1 MYFNYIMPNVKE
13 SELFYLNNLVK
24 KTGSM
29 SNGYKDVLNDTADAN
44 QLLIFKSF
52 IQSYFNIKQ
61 WSLGNDN
68 QPLFINDLSNGS
80 NLNNNQII
88 YLNRDYRVND
98 LDNYDKIS
106 NDTSDSNQNLIFTR
120 NIKSYFNLKQ
130 WAYGNDY
137 IKHNVPSVQDALFG
151 TIDISFCSGPDGYNS
166 NTVGILL
173 DLSGNQ
179 FPIDNSGITYSN
191 DNKSPADVMLYTR
204 NTNEIYVR
212 CKSDSSYNGYYLY
225 SSIFNISRTDPS
237 TNSTKIFNSSRNSD
251 ISNAYLTTSTKTS
264 DLSEDSFI
272 STSDVYNPVSNY
284 ELKFSGL
291 DISYNY
297 FVREKYFFIQADA
310 RCLSGNLYDSC
321 LINLSPTPQRIGVI
335 SLA

>member
-1 MYFNYIMPNVKE
+1 MRIE
-13 SELFYLNNLVK
+13 YLNNVFFLNTK
-24 KTGSM
+24 ASK
-29 SNGYKDVLNDTADAN
+29 YKSILNDTETFGTSLITNPVFNESYSNILNWATNSNAP
-44 QLLIFKSF
+44 QLLYLQGPNTNIETLYSNILIYINKDVNNWD
-52 IQSYFNIKQ
+52 SYQ
-61 WSLGNDN
+61 NDRAV
-68 QPLFINDLSNGS
+68 
-80 NLNNNQII
+80 NNQKLII
-88 YLNRDYRVND
+88 NSASNRSFGDIILWASQNNKFVN
-98 LDNYDKIS
+98 I
-106 NDTSDSNQNLIFTR
+106 
-120 NIKSYFNLKQ
+120 
-130 WAYGNDY
+130 
-137 IKHNVPSVQDALFG
+137 PSVQDYLLG

-173 DLSGNQ
+173 DQNGNQ

-191 DNKSPADVMLYTR
+191 KGDINADVMLYTR

-212 CKSDSSYNGYYLY
+212 CKSDSSYNGFYLY
-225 SSIFNISRTDPS
+225 STIFNISRTDPS
-237 TNSTKIFNSSRNSD
+237 TNTTKIFNSSRNSD

-264 DLSEDSFI
+264 DLSGDSFI

-310 RCLSGNLYDSC
+310 RCLSGNLYESC
-321 LINLSPTPQRIGVI
+321 LINLSTTPKRIGVI

>member
-1 MYFNYIMPNVKE
+1 MPNVKE

-44 QLLIFKSF
+44 QLLIFKRF
-52 IQSYFNIKQ
+52 IQSYFNILQ
-61 WSLGNDN
+61 WALGNDN

-80 NLNNNQII
+80 NLNNNEII
-88 YLNRDYRVND
+88 YLNREYNVTER
-98 LDNYDKIS
+98 DNYNKIS

-120 NIKSYFNLKQ
+120 NIKSYYNLLQ

-137 IKHNVPSVQDALFG
+137 IKYNVPSVQDALFG

-191 DNKSPADVMLYTR
+191 KGNIDADVMLYTR

-212 CKSDSSYNGYYLY
+212 CKANSSYNGFYLY
-225 SSIFNISRTDPS
+225 STIFNISRTDPS
-237 TNSTKIFNSSRNSD
+237 TNSTQIFDSSRNSD

-264 DLSEDSFI
+264 DLSGDSFI

-291 DISYNY
+291 DSSYNF

-310 RCLSGNLYDSC
+310 RCLSGNLYESC
-321 LINLSPTPQRIGVI
+321 LINLSTTPQRIGVI